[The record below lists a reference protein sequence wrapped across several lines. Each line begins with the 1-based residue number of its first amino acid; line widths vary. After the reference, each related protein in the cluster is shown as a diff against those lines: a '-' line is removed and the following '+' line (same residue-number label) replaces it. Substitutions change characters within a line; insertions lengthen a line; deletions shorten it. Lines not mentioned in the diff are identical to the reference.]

1 MILATQRPDATVLPG
16 QIKSLC
22 DIRIAGRCDQ
32 ILSQIILDNSD
43 ADEQIPKDER
53 GLFSMIWIGRDARG
67 MIDMEENHEN
77 ENRIPNHVIDN
88 LARCLLPKIQTYFET
103 ENGQLAFQ
111 AWAEDKKNTQ
121 TQV

>member
-1 MILATQRPDATVLPG
+1 
-16 QIKSLC
+16 
-22 DIRIAGRCDQ
+22 
-32 ILSQIILDNSD
+32 
-43 ADEQIPKDER
+43 
-53 GLFSMIWIGRDARG
+53 

-111 AWAEDKKNTQ
+111 AWAEDGKTQ
-121 TQV
+121 SGKSTLQKRLLIDD

>member
-1 MILATQRPDATVLPG
+1 
-16 QIKSLC
+16 
-22 DIRIAGRCDQ
+22 
-32 ILSQIILDNSD
+32 
-43 ADEQIPKDER
+43 
-53 GLFSMIWIGRDARG
+53 MIWIGRDARG

-77 ENRIPNHVIDN
+77 ENHIPNHVIDN

-121 TQV
+121 IKI

>member
-1 MILATQRPDATVLPG
+1 MNEGYFWLVTEHCSAAT
-16 QIKSLC
+16 S
-22 DIRIAGRCDQ
+22 
-32 ILSQIILDNSD
+32 
-43 ADEQIPKDER
+43 
-53 GLFSMIWIGRDARG
+53 SMIWIGRDARG

-121 TQV
+121 IKI

>member
-1 MILATQRPDATVLPG
+1 
-16 QIKSLC
+16 
-22 DIRIAGRCDQ
+22 
-32 ILSQIILDNSD
+32 
-43 ADEQIPKDER
+43 
-53 GLFSMIWIGRDARG
+53 

-111 AWAEDKKNTQ
+111 AWAEDGKNTKR
-121 TQV
+121 